1 MSVLI
6 NGMKIPK
13 SCFDCPLYDDEE
25 SSCKAQ
31 NEFLNLIISNRDR
44 AISCPLIELPE
55 HHGRLIDAD
64 EMRNLW
70 AGCSIN
76 GFILPLLDA
85 RPTIVEAE

>member
-1 MSVLI
+1 MSVII

-25 SSCKAQ
+25 SFCKAQ
-31 NEFLNLIISNRDR
+31 NEFLNLIISNWDR

-64 EMRNLW
+64 EMKNLW
-70 AGCSIN
+70 TGCSIN
-76 GFILPLLDA
+76 GSILPLLDA